1 MSNKKELLQ
10 EQYTLL
16 LKGRKALDAQ
26 LDTYK
31 IRFDAMCR
39 EIHKTEQ
46 EIGIYEK
53 NLLFIEAKLRK
64 ETKSKP
70 IDIPPPK
77 VIPFEKPL
85 PAPLPVI
92 PEPEEEP
99 EPEITTK
106 DIKDDESGEEP
117 CVFESLYVPNS
128 SPETED
134 KKTFFKESD
143 DDTNSTAKVID
154 FDNMSKFKPEIDKVG
169 AVGWFVKVW
178 TEQEFEGAIIKL
190 QKKQLKLKTT
200 EGIINIPYY
209 MIQDWERIEF

>member
-10 EQYTLL
+10 EQYSLL
-16 LKGRKALDAQ
+16 LKGRKALDSQ

-39 EIHKTEQ
+39 EIHKLEQ
-46 EIGIYEK
+46 EIAVYEK
-53 NLLFIEAKLRK
+53 NLLFIEGKLRK
-64 ETKSKP
+64 EKKSKP
-70 IDIPPPK
+70 IDIPAPK
-77 VIPFEKPL
+77 IIPFEKL
-85 PAPLPVI
+85 L
-92 PEPEEEP
+92 PEPIAEEP
-99 EPEITTK
+99 EPEIMTK
-106 DIKDDESGEEP
+106 DIKDDDVGEE
-117 CVFESLYVPNS
+117 CIFASVYVPE
-128 SPETED
+128 PAED
-134 KKTFFKESD
+134 KKTFFKEND
-143 DDTNSTAKVID
+143 DDAKSTEKVID